1 MSDPSAMLR
10 RVDRIDGLRVFRR
23 LIPRRWKR
31 FVGIVVLVGMVARP
45 DLAAQA
51 ASWVWEERA
60 QRIGSIMTDTF
71 GPVAPPGF

>member
-10 RVDRIDGLRVFRR
+10 RVDRVDGLRMFRR

-31 FVGIVVLVGMVARP
+31 VVGIAVLIGMVARP

-60 QRIGSIMTDTF
+60 QRMGSIMTDTF
-71 GPVAPPGF
+71 RPEAPPGF